1 MVVNDSPWGR
11 FFPLLARNHVKL
23 FVVDKK
29 AAWVGGIN
37 LTDQAFENFDL
48 MVKFDDQRV
57 VSRLWGG
64 ENGGLNLGRDY
75 RLLSDTGR
83 WGKSGIYEAAM
94 EMAGRAQS
102 SVLYVSQF
110 VPEGRLLNRLIGK
123 AKSGVAVEVMTS
135 NPEDEALS
143 RWPYKLW
150 YRSFKKRTMGI
161 ANIKLIH
168 GSRKVHAKYL
178 GVDLREGMF
187 GSHNL
192 FWPLALI
199 GTKEIMIY
207 CTNKALIRQIETW
220 VSGEILQ

>member
-1 MVVNDSPWGR
+1 MRAELSALIKGISICSCFAIFSRPCNRRSSNLPIVICKI
-11 FFPLLARNHVKL
+11 LATS
-23 FVVDKK
+23 
-29 AAWVGGIN
+29 G
-37 LTDQAFENFDL
+37 FEN
-48 MVKFDDQRV
+48 R
-57 VSRLWGG
+57 
-64 ENGGLNLGRDY
+64 
-75 RLLSDTGR
+75 
-83 WGKSGIYEAAM
+83 
-94 EMAGRAQS
+94 
-102 SVLYVSQF
+102 
-110 VPEGRLLNRLIGK
+110 
-123 AKSGVAVEVMTS
+123 
-135 NPEDEALS
+135 
-143 RWPYKLW
+143 